1 MACQVYVSS
10 TGSCGKFMDLF
21 QDPVTIDGVTFKPC
35 GCHLRSKASL
45 KHFDCPAG
53 KWPTIFSKK
62 QLSILKDIAERATKQ
77 KFIVKEDR
85 DMLNEIFQTEDP
97 NFRGFSCS
105 SCGSQIFTTLDQ
117 LLQDMNNGTV
127 VIDNPSDIPARIK
140 RSRKK
145 KDWDILSDSY
155 LSFIVFSFDFNAAH
169 NGGLFCF
176 MTFQQL

>member
-1 MACQVYVSS
+1 MLFTTAAQRKERLDTCFACPVYVSS
-10 TGSCGKFMDLF
+10 SGSCGKFMDLF
-21 QDPVTIDGVTFKPC
+21 QDQVTLDGVTFKPC

-53 KWPTIFSKK
+53 KWSPIFNKK

-85 DMLNEIFQTEDP
+85 DMLNQIFQTEDP

-105 SCGSQIFTTLDQ
+105 SCGSQIFSTLDQ
-117 LLQDMNNGTV
+117 LLQDMHNGTV
-127 VIDNPSDIPARIK
+127 VVDIPPSNLSDIPARIK

-145 KDWDILSDSY
+145 KE
-155 LSFIVFSFDFNAAH
+155 
-169 NGGLFCF
+169 
-176 MTFQQL
+176 

>member
-1 MACQVYVSS
+1 
-10 TGSCGKFMDLF
+10 MDLF

-77 KFIVKEDR
+77 KFLVKEDR
-85 DMLNEIFQTEDP
+85 DMLNDIFHTQDP
-97 NFRGFSCS
+97 NFRGFSCT
-105 SCGSQIFTTLDQ
+105 SCGGEIFNLLNQ
-117 LLQDMNNGTV
+117 LLTDMNNGTIV
-127 VIDNPSDIPARIK
+127 QDIPPTNPPSKPSDIPARIK

-145 KDWDILSDSY
+145 K
-155 LSFIVFSFDFNAAH
+155 A
-169 NGGLFCF
+169 
-176 MTFQQL
+176 

>member
-1 MACQVYVSS
+1 MLFTTAQQRKERLDICMACPVYVAKSS
-10 TGSCGKFMDLF
+10 SCGKFMDLF
-21 QDPVTIDGVTFKPC
+21 QDLVTIDGVTFKPC
-35 GCHLRSKASL
+35 GCHLRAKASL

-85 DMLNEIFQTEDP
+85 DMLNQIFQTEDP

-105 SCGSQIFTTLDQ
+105 SCGSQIFSTLDQ
-117 LLQDMNNGTV
+117 LLQDMHNGTV
-127 VIDNPSDIPARIK
+127 VVDIPPSNPSDIPARIK

-145 KDWDILSDSY
+145 KE
-155 LSFIVFSFDFNAAH
+155 
-169 NGGLFCF
+169 
-176 MTFQQL
+176 

>member
-1 MACQVYVSS
+1 MLFTTAQQRKERLDICMACPVYVAKSS
-10 TGSCGKFMDLF
+10 SCGKFMDLF
-21 QDPVTIDGVTFKPC
+21 QDLVTIDGVTFKPC
-35 GCHLRSKASL
+35 GCHLRAKASL

-85 DMLNEIFQTEDP
+85 DMLNQIFQTEDP

-117 LLQDMNNGTV
+117 LMQDMHNGTV
-127 VIDNPSDIPARIK
+127 VVDSPQVTPQIFLQGSRGVEK
-140 RSRKK
+140 RRSE
-145 KDWDILSDSY
+145 IY
-155 LSFIVFSFDFNAAH
+155 
-169 NGGLFCF
+169 
-176 MTFQQL
+176 

>member
-1 MACQVYVSS
+1 MLFTTAQQRKERLDICMACPVYVSS
-10 TGSCGKFMDLF
+10 SGSCGKFMDLF

-62 QLSILKDIAERATKQ
+62 QLSILKDIAERATRQ

-85 DMLNEIFQTEDP
+85 DMLNDIFQTQDP

-105 SCGSQIFTTLDQ
+105 SCGAEIFRTLDQ
-117 LLQDMNNGTV
+117 LLQDMNNGTIV
-127 VIDNPSDIPARIK
+127 VADSSDIPSDIPARIK

-145 KDWDILSDSY
+145 K
-155 LSFIVFSFDFNAAH
+155 A
-169 NGGLFCF
+169 
-176 MTFQQL
+176 